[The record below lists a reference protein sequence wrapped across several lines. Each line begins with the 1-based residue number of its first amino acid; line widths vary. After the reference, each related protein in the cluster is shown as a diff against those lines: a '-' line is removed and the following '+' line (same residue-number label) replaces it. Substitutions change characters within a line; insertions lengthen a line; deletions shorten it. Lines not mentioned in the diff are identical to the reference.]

1 MKVTYNWLRELVD
14 FDLTPE
20 KLADL
25 LTMLGLEVEGMESL
39 GSGMDE
45 VIVAV
50 VEEKVQHPNA
60 DKLSLCKVNSG
71 KEVLSIVCGAQNF
84 KAGDK
89 VALAQIG
96 AVLPGDF
103 RIKRS
108 KIRGVESFGMLCSEK
123 ELGLADESEGI
134 MILPENLQPGI
145 PLFDALGIK
154 DTVFEIGLT
163 PNRADCLSVIGIARE
178 IAAKLGKKVK
188 YPEVALEETAK
199 SINDLASVEIRDPEL
214 CPRYAARH
222 IADCTIGPSPAWMVK
237 RLNAVGIRSINNVV
251 DITNYVLMEYGH
263 PLHAFDH
270 DLLSEGRIVVSRA
283 SEGENFTTLDG
294 QERNLTSSDLTIRD
308 SKEAVALAGIMGG
321 QNSEVSERTRNIL
334 LESAYFNPSGIRR
347 TARRI
352 GLHSEASHRFER
364 GADINNL
371 ITALN
376 RAASLMAELSGGC
389 IACGVID
396 VFPGKSEPVMVRLRQ
411 ERADKILGIS
421 LSTEEILQCFH
432 NLEFECEVIE
442 QGVINV
448 RVPSF
453 RVDIHR
459 EIDLIEELARVVG
472 YDRVPTTMPNVR
484 IFSDRPTLHQRLER
498 KVKELLVSHGLTEV
512 INFSFISP
520 ASHEKILLDVDDRRR
535 TGVRIMNPLTE
546 DQTVMRTSLLPGL
559 LETAARNF
567 SFRSMNLQIF
577 EMRRVYLPRE
587 DEELPD
593 EPLYVSG
600 FLSGSRNPES
610 WNQERK
616 EVDFYDA
623 KGIVENIFNEL
634 GICEI
639 AYKSRNIE
647 NFYHPGKACTIFLKG
662 VVVGSIGEIHPTVQE
677 NYCLENTGY
686 YFELNFDK
694 IITATTERFQA
705 VTPSRFPDTFRD
717 IAMLVKDEIE
727 AATILE
733 TITNNKIKELE
744 GVELFDLYTG
754 ENIPQGEKSI
764 AVRVRYRS
772 YEKTLTDEEIIR
784 IHNKVIDNLVQITG
798 AVIR

>member
-1 MKVTYNWLRELVD
+1 
-14 FDLTPE
+14 
-20 KLADL
+20 
-25 LTMLGLEVEGMESL
+25 
-39 GSGMDE
+39 
-45 VIVAV
+45 
-50 VEEKVQHPNA
+50 
-60 DKLSLCKVNSG
+60 
-71 KEVLSIVCGAQNF
+71 
-84 KAGDK
+84 
-89 VALAQIG
+89 
-96 AVLPGDF
+96 
-103 RIKRS
+103 
-108 KIRGVESFGMLCSEK
+108 
-123 ELGLADESEGI
+123 
-134 MILPENLQPGI
+134 MI
-145 PLFDALGIK
+145 
-154 DTVFEIGLT
+154 
-163 PNRADCLSVIGIARE
+163 
-178 IAAKLGKKVK
+178 
-188 YPEVALEETAK
+188 
-199 SINDLASVEIRDPEL
+199 
-214 CPRYAARH
+214 
-222 IADCTIGPSPAWMVK
+222 K

-283 SEGENFTTLDG
+283 SEGETFTTLDR
-294 QERNLTSSDLTIRD
+294 QERILTSSDLTIRD
-308 SKEAVALAGIMGG
+308 GKEAVALAGIMGG
-321 QNSEVSERTRNIL
+321 QNSEVSEKTRNIL

-347 TARRI
+347 SARRI

-364 GADINNL
+364 GADINNV

-411 ERADKILGIS
+411 ERADKILGMS
-421 LSTEEILQCFH
+421 LSTEEILKCFH
-432 NLEFECEVIE
+432 NLEFECEVID

-593 EPLYVSG
+593 EPLYVSC
-600 FLSGSRNPES
+600 FLSGSRNHES

-694 IITATTERFQA
+694 IITATTEKFQA

>member
-1 MKVTYNWLRELVD
+1 
-14 FDLTPE
+14 
-20 KLADL
+20 
-25 LTMLGLEVEGMESL
+25 
-39 GSGMDE
+39 
-45 VIVAV
+45 V
-50 VEEKVQHPNA
+50 VEERVQHPNA

-178 IAAKLGKKVK
+178 IAAKLGKNVK
-188 YPEVALEETAK
+188 YPEVAVVETAK

-222 IADCTIGPSPAWMVK
+222 IADCKIGPSPAWMVK

-472 YDRVPTTMPNVR
+472 YDRVPATMPNVR

-593 EPLYVSG
+593 EPLYVSC
-600 FLSGSRNPES
+600 FLSGSRNHES

>member
-134 MILPENLQPGI
+134 MILPENLHPGI
-145 PLFDALGIK
+145 PLFEALGIK

-178 IAAKLGKKVK
+178 IAAKLGKNVK
-188 YPEVALEETAK
+188 YPEVAVVETAK

-222 IADCTIGPSPAWMVK
+222 IADCKIGPSPAWMVK

-308 SKEAVALAGIMGG
+308 GKEAVALAGIMGG

-472 YDRVPTTMPNVR
+472 YDRVPATMPNVR

-600 FLSGSRNPES
+600 YLSGSRNPES